1 MNNNF
6 KSRMAQDTE
15 LERVK
20 KLSEKR
26 RSKSEKGINIYS
38 YVLSAICAVLA
49 VLFFIYGSPLLG
61 GIFLGL
67 AALLVLV
74 VYLSVKVEKK
84 EQDEKK
90 NL

>member
-1 MNNNF
+1 MSNNF
-6 KSRMAQDTE
+6 KNRMTQNSE

-20 KLSEKR
+20 KIAEKR

-49 VLFFIYGSPLLG
+49 ILFFIYGSPLLG
-61 GIFLGL
+61 IIFLGIGL
-67 AALLVLV
+67 LLVLV
-74 VYLSVKVEKK
+74 VYLSVRVERK
-84 EQDEKK
+84 EQEEKK

>member
-6 KSRMAQDTE
+6 KNRMAQDSE

-38 YVLSAICAVLA
+38 YVLSAICAVVA
-49 VLFFIYGSPLLG
+49 VLFFIHGSPLLAV
-61 GIFLGL
+61 IFLFAGGL
-67 AALLVLV
+67 LWLV
-74 VYLSVKVEKK
+74 VYLSVRLERK
-84 EQDEKK
+84 EQEEKK
-90 NL
+90 N